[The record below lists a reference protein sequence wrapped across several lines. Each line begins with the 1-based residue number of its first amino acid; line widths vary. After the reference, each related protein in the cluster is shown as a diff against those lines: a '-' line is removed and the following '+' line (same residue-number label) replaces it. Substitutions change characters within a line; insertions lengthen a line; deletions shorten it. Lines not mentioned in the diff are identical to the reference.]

1 MTSEHGTY
9 SVSDGTRVDFAD
21 AMDRWVPLAHE
32 ILVQTAKTYNATTT
46 YKQLTEAVQE
56 SSGIRTKMLIGHWSG
71 KLLERVAQRAVD
83 AGEPPL
89 TSLCVHQD
97 GTIGPGYLHAPR
109 AVADTPD
116 ADVEELAAE
125 HRLLCYRRYAA
136 DLPADGGTPTL
147 TAQVSAARSRRAR
160 TEPRPRATCP
170 THFVELSAT
179 GVCSD
184 CD

>member
-1 MTSEHGTY
+1 MRHRLISMTSEHGTY

-56 SSGIRTKMLIGHWSG
+56 ARASARELITHWIG
-71 KLLERVAQRAVD
+71 KLLERVARRVEGQ
-83 AGEPPL
+83 PPL
-89 TSLCVHQD
+89 TSSASIR
-97 GTIGPGYLHAPR
+97 TERSAGYFQAPR
-109 AVADTPD
+109 AVADTPTPTS
-116 ADVEELAAE
+116 
-125 HRLLCYRRYAA
+125 RNSPPSTGSCYQRYARTC
-136 DLPADGGTPTL
+136 PRGGAPPSPRRSRGAIPPSTPT
-147 TAQVSAARSRRAR
+147 AR
-160 TEPRPRATCP
+160 PATCP
-170 THFVELSAT
+170 IHYVELSAT

>member
-9 SVSDGTRVDFAD
+9 SVSDGTKVDFAD
-21 AMDRWVPLAHE
+21 AMATWVPLAHE
-32 ILVQTAKTYNATTT
+32 MLVRTASTYNATTT

-56 SSGIRTKMLIGHWSG
+56 RSGIRTKMLIGNWSG
-71 KLLERVAQRAVD
+71 KLLERVARQAAD
-83 AGEPPL
+83 TAEPPL

-97 GTIGPGYLHAPR
+97 GTIGDGYLQAPR

-125 HRLLCYRRYAA
+125 HRFLCYQRYAT
-136 DLPADGGTPTL
+136 DLPADGGAPTL
-147 TAQVSAARSRRAR
+147 TAQVAQARSRRPPSEPAR
-160 TEPRPRATCP
+160 PATCP
-170 THFVELSAT
+170 IHYVELSAT